1 MKKIRIIAF
10 ELQKSIGGIETF
22 LINLYQNLDKKR
34 FQLDFVTDVKNINE
48 LPYVQKLKGANIYTI
63 PGAKNPVKYIKKIN
77 SIFDR
82 GYDIAYFNKNSAAN
96 VLPIYLAKKNKNISK
111 LIIHSHNTNPSR
123 RNLFLVLLHYF
134 NKRYL
139 NNAGDAYIAC
149 SNNAG
154 KWLFSDNTKFLVVK
168 DGINVKKFIFSE
180 CNRVKIRDKYNISI
194 SAMVIGFIGRFTQQ
208 KNLTRL
214 VDIFYQILKKK
225 PETYLLLVGDG
236 PEKQKLQNYVNHLKI
251 QKHVFFV
258 GEQLNT
264 SDYLSAMD
272 VFVMPSIYEG
282 LAISAIEAQASGSKV
297 FISDKIPDE
306 ARIVLDVKVFNLSKS
321 TESIANLI
329 INNSS
334 KYESKIDRMKKNKIV
349 FDNYDIQQTVKD
361 MEKVYINLVGGPNFE

>member
-306 ARIVLDVKVFNLSKS
+306 ARIVPDVKVFNLSKS

>member
-306 ARIVLDVKVFNLSKS
+306 ARIVPDVKVFNLSKS

-361 MEKVYINLVGGPNFE
+361 MEKVYINLVGEPNFE